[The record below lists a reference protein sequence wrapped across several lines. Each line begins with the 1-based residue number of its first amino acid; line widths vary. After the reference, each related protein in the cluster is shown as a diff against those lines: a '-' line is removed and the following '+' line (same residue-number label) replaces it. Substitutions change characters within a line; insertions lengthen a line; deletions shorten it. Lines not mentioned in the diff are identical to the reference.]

1 MTKSTWK
8 LGVLKGL
15 GAKNI
20 IRASHIAFEYHFDDE
35 TRIDDDS
42 NGNSKLVTGSVRRE
56 KIN

>member
-1 MTKSTWK
+1 MTEFTWK

-15 GAKNI
+15 RAKNI
-20 IRASHIAFEYHFDDE
+20 IRARIAFEYHFDDE

>member
-8 LGVLKGL
+8 LGVFKGL
-15 GAKNI
+15 RAKNI
-20 IRASHIAFEYHFDDE
+20 IRACIAFEYHFDDE